1 MNLDMLLFKR
11 NNKKLDEDIQTM
23 YRYELYGMIM
33 NSDIEFE
40 QLMPETAGKMHDSK
54 DITVKRGNVKD
65 NVNQLLDA
73 DEKVYKIT
81 YDVSCFKNSRGYFLI
96 KNGSEIFYEPNENRT
111 VDELKSFILGY
122 CISMV
127 LLQRMIITIHCS
139 AVCPPKISPS
149 EGAFLIAGMPGAG
162 KSTITRKLLE
172 KGFLL
177 MADDV
182 AAVKK
187 EETEALVYPAFP
199 YQKLCRNE
207 VEKRDLDVRELV
219 HVADDEDKF
228 FVPVKEAFEST
239 PQRLKGMFILV
250 ITDGTEVEV
259 QKLSGLSQF
268 MTIRQNLFL
277 HRLKGEWESR
287 KELMELCME
296 VAKDCPVYVFARPD
310 GIDTSDE
317 IMQKIIEI
325 VERL

>member
-1 MNLDMLLFKR
+1 
-11 NNKKLDEDIQTM
+11 M
-23 YRYELYGMIM
+23 YQYELYGIDI

-40 QLMPETAGKMHDSK
+40 QLMPQADGKRHGSK

-65 NVNQLLDA
+65 TVNQILGS
-73 DEKVYKIT
+73 DERVYKIT

-122 CISMV
+122 CISMA

-139 AVCPPKISPS
+139 AVCPPKDSPS

-187 EETEALVYPAFP
+187 EEVSLVYPAFP

-207 VEKRDLDVRELV
+207 VEKRNLAMSELV

-239 PQRLKGMFILV
+239 QQRLKGMFILM
-250 ITDGTEVEV
+250 ITDGTDVEV

-296 VAKDCPVYVFARPD
+296 VAKDCPVYVIARPD
-310 GIDTSDE
+310 GIDTTDD
-317 IMQKIIEI
+317 ITQKIIEI
-325 VERL
+325 AERF

>member
-1 MNLDMLLFKR
+1 
-11 NNKKLDEDIQTM
+11 M
-23 YRYELYGMIM
+23 YRYRLYGMNI

-40 QLMPETAGKMHDSK
+40 QLLLGNTDNK
-54 DITVKRGNVKD
+54 DDQNEIIIKKENIKD
-65 NVNQLLDA
+65 EVNILLKDT
-73 DEKVYKIT
+73 DRVYKIT
-81 YDVSCFKNSRGYFLI
+81 YEVSCFKNSRGYFLI
-96 KNGSEIFYEPNENRT
+96 KNGNEIFYEPNENKS

-122 CISMV
+122 CISMA

-139 AVCPPKISPS
+139 AVCIPQGSYS
-149 EGAFLIAGMPGAG
+149 EGALLIAGMPGAG

-172 KGFLL
+172 EGFLL

-187 EETEALVYPAFP
+187 EEVTLVYPAFP

-207 VEKRDLDVRELV
+207 VEKRNLAMSELV

-239 PQRLKGMFILV
+239 PQRLKGMFILM
-250 ITDGTEVEV
+250 ITDGTDVEV

-310 GIDTSDE
+310 GIDTTDD
-317 IMQKIIEI
+317 ITQKIIEI
-325 VERL
+325 AERF

>member
-1 MNLDMLLFKR
+1 
-11 NNKKLDEDIQTM
+11 
-23 YRYELYGMIM
+23 
-33 NSDIEFE
+33 
-40 QLMPETAGKMHDSK
+40 
-54 DITVKRGNVKD
+54 
-65 NVNQLLDA
+65 
-73 DEKVYKIT
+73 
-81 YDVSCFKNSRGYFLI
+81 
-96 KNGSEIFYEPNENRT
+96 
-111 VDELKSFILGY
+111 
-122 CISMV
+122 
-127 LLQRMIITIHCS
+127 MIITIHCS
-139 AVCPPKISPS
+139 AVCPPKDSPS

-259 QKLSGLSQF
+259 QRLSGLSQF

-277 HRLKGEWESR
+277 HRLKGEWESK

>member
-1 MNLDMLLFKR
+1 
-11 NNKKLDEDIQTM
+11 M
-23 YRYELYGMIM
+23 YRYKLYGIDI

-40 QLMPETAGKMHDSK
+40 QLIPGTVGKAIDSGAIVVEKAIIK
-54 DITVKRGNVKD
+54 DEVNLLLKD
-65 NVNQLLDA
+65 TDM
-73 DEKVYKIT
+73 VYKIT
-81 YDVSCFKNSRGYFLI
+81 YEVSCFKNSRGYFLI
-96 KNGSEIFYEPNENRT
+96 KNGSEIYYEPRENKS
-111 VDELKSFILGY
+111 VDELKTFILGY
-122 CISMV
+122 CISMA
-127 LLQRMIITIHCS
+127 LLQKMIITIHCS
-139 AVCPPKISPS
+139 AVCPPKTSPS

-187 EETEALVYPAFP
+187 EEVSLVYPAFP

-207 VEKRDLDVRELV
+207 VEKRNLAMSELV

-239 PQRLKGMFILV
+239 PQRLKGMFILM
-250 ITDGTEVEV
+250 ITDGTDVEV

-277 HRLKGEWESR
+277 HRLKGEWESK

-296 VAKDCPVYVFARPD
+296 VAKDCPVYVIARPD
-310 GIDTSDE
+310 GIDTTDD

-325 VERL
+325 AERF

>member
-1 MNLDMLLFKR
+1 MHKF
-11 NNKKLDEDIQTM
+11 EI
-23 YRYELYGMIM
+23 YGMKV

-40 QLMPETAGKMHDSK
+40 QLLPGGTGGRDDQNEIIVKKENIK
-54 DITVKRGNVKD
+54 DEVNLLLKD
-65 NVNQLLDA
+65 TDM
-73 DEKVYKIT
+73 VYKIT
-81 YDVSCFKNSRGYFLI
+81 YEVSCFKNSRGYFLI

-207 VEKRDLDVRELV
+207 VEKRNLDVRELV

-277 HRLKGEWESR
+277 HRLKGEWESK

-296 VAKDCPVYVFARPD
+296 VAKDCPVYVIARPD
-310 GIDTSDE
+310 GIDTTDD
-317 IMQKIIEI
+317 ITHKIIEI
-325 VERL
+325 AERF

>member
-1 MNLDMLLFKR
+1 
-11 NNKKLDEDIQTM
+11 M
-23 YRYELYGMIM
+23 YKFEIYGLNI

-40 QLMPETAGKMHDSK
+40 QLRPWCTGDRDAQNEIIVKKENIK
-54 DITVKRGNVKD
+54 DEVNLLLKD
-65 NVNQLLDA
+65 TDM
-73 DEKVYKIT
+73 VYKIT
-81 YDVSCFKNSRGYFLI
+81 YEVSCFKNSRGYFLI
-96 KNGSEIFYEPNENRT
+96 KNGSEIYYEPRENKS
-111 VDELKSFILGY
+111 VYELKTFILGY

-139 AVCPPKISPS
+139 AVCPPKDSPS

-182 AAVKK
+182 AAIKK
-187 EETEALVYPAFP
+187 EEDALVYPAFP

-207 VEKRDLDVRELV
+207 VEKRHLDMRELV

-228 FVPVKEAFEST
+228 FVPVREAFEST
-239 PQRLKGMFILV
+239 PQRLKGMFILM
-250 ITDGTEVEV
+250 ITDGTDVEI

-277 HRLKGEWESR
+277 HRLKGEWESK

-296 VAKDCPVYVFARPD
+296 VAKDCPVYVIARPD
-310 GIDTSDE
+310 GIDTTDD
-317 IMQKIIEI
+317 ITHKIIEI
-325 VERL
+325 AERF